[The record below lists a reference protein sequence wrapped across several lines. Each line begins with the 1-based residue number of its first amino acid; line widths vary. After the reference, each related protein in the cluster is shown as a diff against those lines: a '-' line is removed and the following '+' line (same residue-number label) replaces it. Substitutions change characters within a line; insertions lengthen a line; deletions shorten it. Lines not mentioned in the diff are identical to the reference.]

1 VGLMPYAFVF
11 LSCVFFGGGWRGL
24 ARDGIGYNGMS
35 LVRWSMVEYGAV

>member
-11 LSCVFFGGGWRGL
+11 LSCVFFGGWRGIGWD
-24 ARDGIGYNGMS
+24 RIGYNGMS